1 VSRGR
6 VDKTKPARR
15 LPVSKTNKRA
25 SDLTVKGLVEAIK
38 TASEELPIPT
48 IEESDEDICVQM
60 AELIDLISGLARS
73 IPRHWGRKD
82 GDVVTELLHAEN
94 EQLIRFIGCISQG
107 GKDHI
112 EGWRTLLN
120 NQTCREALVFGII
133 GRALKEHVFNALYFG
148 CDEGFH
154 KTLSDHE
161 LKFVDKDGK

>member
-6 VDKTKPARR
+6 IDKTKPARR
-15 LPVSKTNKRA
+15 LPVAKTNKRA
-25 SDLTVKGLVEAIK
+25 SDLTVKGLAEASKAIID
-38 TASEELPIPT
+38 ELPIAT
-48 IEESDEDICVQM
+48 IEGRDEDVCVQM
-60 AELIDLISGLARS
+60 AELIDLIGGFARS
-73 IPRHWGRKD
+73 IPRHWGRID

-133 GRALKEHVFNALYFG
+133 GRGLKEHVFNALYFG
-148 CDEGFH
+148 CDEGFY

-161 LKFVDKDGK
+161 LKFVDKDG